1 MRDIDILELLAAVE
15 AGKVSPAEALDRL
28 RAGPFRQTDL
38 GFARPD
44 HHRRVRHGLNE
55 VVYGESKPAEQILAI
70 VAELGESGGPV
81 LITRLQPEKI
91 AALQDRFKG
100 GRANALARTFIANP
114 PAPQQGSPSIPH
126 VAVVAAGTSD
136 LPVAEEACEVCIAM
150 ETPFVRISDVGV
162 AGLHRLLG
170 VTDAL
175 QSATAIV
182 VIAGM
187 EGALPSVVAGLIGRP
202 VFAVPTSIGY
212 GVSFGGVTPLLAM
225 LNSCAPGVTV
235 TNIDNGFS
243 AAFAACQVVRAVRD
257 AQNNR
262 NEQSNL
268 P

>member
-1 MRDIDILELLAAVE
+1 MRDNEMLDLLAAVG
-15 AGKVSPAEALDRL
+15 AGRVTPEDALCQL

-38 GFARPD
+38 GFAQPD

-55 VVYGESKPAEQILAI
+55 VVYGESKSAEQILAI
-70 VAELGESGGPV
+70 VAELSASGGPV

-91 AALQDRFKG
+91 AALQTRFTS
-100 GRANALARTFIANP
+100 GRANPVARTFIANP
-114 PAPQQGSPSIPH
+114 PTPKQGSRSVAH

-150 ETPFVRISDVGV
+150 DTPFVRVCDVGV
-162 AGLHRLLG
+162 SGLHRLLG
-170 VTDAL
+170 AVETL
-175 QSATAIV
+175 QAATSIV

-202 VFAVPTSIGY
+202 VFAVPTSVGY

-243 AAFAACQVVRAVRD
+243 AAFAACQVVRAVSD
-257 AQNNR
+257 AQHIR
-262 NEQSNL
+262 HEQSNL